1 MDQEQQQQQ
10 YQVMQ
15 VIGAIKI
22 KDGLFIGDE
31 FASKDLEFII
41 TNKVTHIINC
51 SGQQIQ
57 NSWENIGVQYL
68 TFPWMENDHQI
79 LFDDNDENL
88 NEIFN
93 FIEESVEQGEST
105 LVHSVRGQSRSC
117 CVLAA
122 YLMKKFKWTL
132 YKTLEFLN
140 TRRPDLE
147 IRASFFHQ
155 LTALEQKLYRQGEG
169 AKSASWQELSDE
181 SGRIESE
188 ELLVRNTFLNARNA
202 PIADIFSDPQANLK
216 ALNKDIRAKLRWK
229 DNGLNDR
236 TKLNYEE
243 IPYENFEIDI
253 KNGKKN
259 GQKKTFVKS
268 CLKGSGRIIR
278 LQQNN
283 QSVSNND
290 LEASQKEN
298 LSLRSSIKGSI
309 AGNSTNNLNVT
320 NTNQISSNQIPANNS
335 QKQTNVLQ
343 YQQNIQQQLSP
354 SPYNQQQ
361 SNQSSNQQQQQLQ
374 LSKKPLTTS
383 NQQPKIQNNANN
395 QLSQQVQQVATLKH
409 NKSAKS
415 ILEDSNQKDNSFLD
429 SQSQQQNYGGL
440 SQQQQQQQ
448 QQQSSS
454 FILTEQKPPTNS
466 KITPP
471 LSQASQLNKDLSK
484 QTPPLKNTSQ
494 SIKVTSAQNNGQTQK
509 QQILQSGNNSSL
521 SGLSYNSSFNAQQ
534 QLSSKNIQI
543 PAQSTQQQ
551 QQQQQQQ
558 YNFNQINSGSKSI
571 HRSSSLSNFDKEKEN
586 QQNGASGISQL
597 NPQINQLHLSLERP
611 MTSQNSASATN
622 QNNLKVSSNGKPYQF
637 LSPNNNAFSQNQ
649 SQINFSN
656 SVSSNMG
663 LNKNQSISSSMQQQ
677 IQQGSLKKDIPSPI
691 SAAKQEDLKNKQR
704 SYTTSGV
711 INNNQSSSS
720 KLQNDNSILGLS
732 SNKSKLNGQVS
743 PLPLPQAQTPSSANQ
758 HQYRSNSVP
767 KRIEESQNN
776 TSTIQNSTLY
786 STSSG
791 FNNQNNQLNQN
802 KRPQSASAKDKKD
815 SNFSSSSSQ
824 QIPNNNNPSSQRF
837 TSPYT
842 YQPLSNKNQQFNQQI
857 DTKVSSFNSKK
868 DLLNGISPNN
878 HNQLINPNKPYQ
890 RGESPSIKQKEKMQK
905 QHQLKLQQQQQQ
917 QQQIQQ
923 QQQSQQ
929 KRNTYI
935 HSNAPTYQ
943 NYSLRQN
950 NQSAS
955 NPLPPPSGIKQSND
969 QVNNENQIYSQQV
982 QGSQQNLNSLSQNYM
997 NIISAKKPPTSG
1009 VQKDQIQLSN
1019 NQNQISLVQNQSSAN
1034 NILREQDSNKMTNQN
1049 VQEQVNQI
1057 NQISNNL
1064 MKTLLHFQPQSTTN
1078 QSNSNNIS
1086 IKNTGNSSGF
1096 MKQSGGP
1103 VRVTGD
1109 ILQNSFKQS
1118 NNTSSGQQ
1126 LLLNNYMQEE
1136 NNSSV
1141 YKLNQPSTLGNNNKQ
1156 QLPQM
1161 NQQVSSQYMQQ
1172 NINVRGNSAPRS
1184 FSPSVKG
1191 IANQNN
1197 NSSSKQNFEN
1207 QMLINQS
1214 QQQQNQI
1221 YQPQYSQQFQQPS
1234 IQQLQQQQL
1243 EYRQRLRSNSPG
1255 QNQVAPNMNNNYNNS
1270 VNVMV
1275 NNNNISNIVA
1285 YNNIAV
1291 PQPYDSSLPNSAN
1304 LASLSKP
1311 KWKF

>member
-181 SGRIESE
+181 SGKIESE

-202 PIADIFSDPQANLK
+202 PIADIFSDPQANLR

-253 KNGKKN
+253 KNGKRN
-259 GQKKTFVKS
+259 TQKKSFVKS

-278 LQQNN
+278 LQQNS

-309 AGNSTNNLNVT
+309 AGNSTNNLNAA
-320 NTNQISSNQIPANNS
+320 NQNSSNQNPTNNS

-361 SNQSSNQQQQQLQ
+361 SNQSFNQQQQQLQ
-374 LSKKPLTTS
+374 LSKKPLTNS
-383 NQQPKIQNNANN
+383 NQQPKTQNGANNN

-415 ILEDSNQKDNSFLD
+415 ILEDSNQKDSSLLD
-429 SQSQQQNYGGL
+429 NQQQNFGL
-440 SQQQQQQQ
+440 LAQQQ

-454 FILTEQKPPTNS
+454 FIVNEQKPPTNS

-471 LSQASQLNKDLSK
+471 LAQTSQLNKDLSK

-494 SIKVTSAQNNGQTQK
+494 SIKVTSAQNNQTQK

-543 PAQSTQQQ
+543 SAQPAQ

-558 YNFNQINSGSKSI
+558 YNLNQINSGAKSI

-586 QQNGASGISQL
+586 QQSGTSGISQL

-611 MTSQNSASATN
+611 MTSQNSLSTTN
-622 QNNLKVSSNGKPYQF
+622 QNNLKVSTNGKPYQF

-663 LNKNQSISSSMQQQ
+663 LNKNLNSSQAQQQMQQQ
-677 IQQGSLKKDIPSPI
+677 SAFKKDIPSPI

-711 INNNQSSSS
+711 MNNNNQSSSS

-767 KRIEESQNN
+767 KRIEESNN
-776 TSTIQNSTLY
+776 NASTLQNSALY
-786 STSSG
+786 STSG

-824 QIPNNNNPSSQRF
+824 QIASNNNPSSQRF
-837 TSPYT
+837 NSPYT
-842 YQPLSNKNQQFNQQI
+842 YQPLSNKNQQFSQQI

-923 QQQSQQ
+923 QQQQ
-929 KRNTYI
+929 KRNTYV

-943 NYSLRQN
+943 NYNIRSN

-955 NPLPPPSGIKQSND
+955 NPLPPPSGIKQNNE

-982 QGSQQNLNSLSQNYM
+982 QGYQQNLSSLSQNYT
-997 NIISAKKPPTSG
+997 NIVSAKKPPTSG
-1009 VQKDQIQLSN
+1009 GQKDQVSINS
-1019 NQNQISLVQNQSSAN
+1019 NQNQISLVQNQQSAN

-1086 IKNTGNSSGF
+1086 IKNTGNTSGF

-1141 YKLNQPSTLGNNNKQ
+1141 YKLNQPNTLGNNNKQ

-1161 NQQVSSQYMQQ
+1161 NQQVSQQYIQQ
-1172 NINVRGNSAPRS
+1172 NLNVRGNSAPRS

-1207 QMLINQS
+1207 QILVNQP

-1221 YQPQYSQQFQQPS
+1221 YQPQYGQQYQQPS

-1255 QNQVAPNMNNNYNNS
+1255 QNQIVPNMNNNYNNS

-1285 YNNIAV
+1285 YNNIAM
-1291 PQPYDSSLPNSAN
+1291 PQPYDNSLPNSAN

>member
-202 PIADIFSDPQANLK
+202 PIADIFSDPQANLR
-216 ALNKDIRAKLRWK
+216 ALNKDIRAKLKWK

-243 IPYENFEIDI
+243 IPYENFETDI

-259 GQKKTFVKS
+259 VQKKTFVKS

-290 LEASQKEN
+290 LESSQKEN
-298 LSLRSSIKGSI
+298 ISLRSSIKGSI
-309 AGNSTNNLNVT
+309 AGNSTNNLISANA
-320 NTNQISSNQIPANNS
+320 NQNSSSQNPPNSS

-361 SNQSSNQQQQQLQ
+361 SNQSFNQQQQQQLQ

-383 NQQPKIQNNANN
+383 NQQPKTQNSASNN

-415 ILEDSNQKDNSFLD
+415 ILEESNQKDSSFLD
-429 SQSQQQNYGGL
+429 NQSQQQNFSGQ
-440 SQQQQQQQ
+440 SQQ

-454 FILTEQKPPTNS
+454 FILNEQKPPTNS

-484 QTPPLKNTSQ
+484 QTPPLKNASQ
-494 SIKVTSAQNNGQTQK
+494 NVKVTSVQNNQTQK
-509 QQILQSGNNSSL
+509 QQILQSGNNISL
-521 SGLSYNSSFNAQQ
+521 SGQSYNSSFNAQQ

-543 PAQSTQQQ
+543 SGQPAQ

-558 YNFNQINSGSKSI
+558 YSFNQINSGAKSI

-586 QQNGASGISQL
+586 QQNGASGASQL

-611 MTSQNSASATN
+611 MTSQNSTSTTN
-622 QNNLKVSSNGKPYQF
+622 QNNLKVSANGKPYQF

-656 SVSSNMG
+656 SVQSNMG
-663 LNKNQSISSSMQQQ
+663 LNKNQNISSQVQQQ
-677 IQQGSLKKDIPSPI
+677 IQQSTFKKDIPSPI
-691 SAAKQEDLKNKQR
+691 SAAKQDDLKNKQR

-711 INNNQSSSS
+711 MSNGNNNQSSSS

-767 KRIEESQNN
+767 KRIEESNNN
-776 TSTIQNSTLY
+776 TSTIQNSNLY
-786 STSSG
+786 STSG
-791 FNNQNNQLNQN
+791 FNNQNNQLSQN

-815 SNFSSSSSQ
+815 SHFSSSTSQ
-824 QIPNNNNPSSQRF
+824 QIANNNNPSSQRF
-837 TSPYT
+837 NSPYT
-842 YQPLSNKNQQFNQQI
+842 YQPLSNKNQQFSQQI

-878 HNQLINPNKPYQ
+878 HSQLINPNKPYQ

-917 QQQIQQ
+917 QQQMQQ

-929 KRNTYI
+929 KRNTYV

-943 NYSLRQN
+943 NCNLRSN

-955 NPLPPPSGIKQSND
+955 NPLPPPSGIKQSNE
-969 QVNNENQIYSQQV
+969 QVTNENQIYNQQV
-982 QGSQQNLNSLSQNYM
+982 QGSQQNLSSLSQNYL

-1009 VQKDQIQLSN
+1009 GQKDQITMNS

-1086 IKNTGNSSGF
+1086 IKNTGNTSGF

-1126 LLLNNYMQEE
+1126 LLLNNYMQED
-1136 NNSSV
+1136 NNSNS
-1141 YKLNQPSTLGNNNKQ
+1141 YKLNQPNTLGNNNKQ

-1161 NQQVSSQYMQQ
+1161 NQQISSQYIQQ
-1172 NINVRGNSAPRS
+1172 NLNIRGNSAPRS

-1207 QMLINQS
+1207 QILVNQS

-1221 YQPQYSQQFQQPS
+1221 YQPQYGQQYQQPS

-1255 QNQVAPNMNNNYNNS
+1255 QNQVVPNMNNNYNNS

-1275 NNNNISNIVA
+1275 SNNNISNMVA
-1285 YNNIAV
+1285 YNNIAM